1 MIDGVS
7 LIHCAYAG
15 LVGKKA
21 RCDDE
26 HTEKYLC
33 FTYVQKGVDS
43 IWTQARDAVSGKKR
57 VHFKGMPLPKG

>member
-7 LIHCAYAG
+7 LSHSAYAG

-26 HTEKYLC
+26 HREIFVFYICSTEVDR
-33 FTYVQKGVDS
+33 YVQKRYA
-43 IWTQARDAVSGKKR
+43 QAG
-57 VHFKGMPLPKG
+57 